1 MVSVGEGRERL
12 QERGESDVLAGRRRR
27 KEKSRVS
34 LLLVDLLT
42 QRAQLPLGQ
51 YIIPVLLNSMQSQ
64 HTNLLKGESRL
75 TLLV

>member
-12 QERGESDVLAGRRRR
+12 QERGGSDILAGRRR
-27 KEKSRVS
+27 KESRVS

-51 YIIPVLLNSMQSQ
+51 YIIPVLLNSMRSQ
-64 HTNLLKGESRL
+64 HTNLLKGKSQL